1 MRKPHP
7 YLLLILILLYGVYLV
22 AFKGK
27 IGARLYRI
35 NDQMSFMLKSQ
46 EEGLGEAIGVTGY
59 RKTSAFVSF
68 LCGSCDTDLFTVNM
82 PLARYIKGDYVYSET
97 PQYQTAKGM
106 AKTDIVNLRTGET
119 ITVDVPANLS
129 GTVDLSTLPAYKER
143 ELVADPQY
151 KLTRDYVM
159 KNFAPLSTYSETCLP
174 IHLGF
179 GIALAFL
186 IFPPLFFGILEAIFS
201 GDNNR

>member
-7 YLLLILILLYGVYLV
+7 YLLLILILLYVVYLV

-27 IGARLYRI
+27 IGAKLYRI
-35 NDQMSFMLKSQ
+35 NDQMGFVLRSK
-46 EEGLGEAIGVTGY
+46 EEGLGEHISVTGY

-68 LCGSCDTDLFTVNM
+68 LCGSCDIDLVSVNM

-119 ITVDVPANLS
+119 LTVDVPGDPS
-129 GTVDLSTLPAYKER
+129 GTVDLSALPAYRER

-151 KLTRDYVM
+151 QLTRDYVT
-159 KNFAPLSTYSETCLP
+159 KNFTPLNVYSGTCIT
-174 IHLGF
+174 IHLVF
-179 GIALAFL
+179 GILLAFL
-186 IFPPLFFGILEAIFS
+186 IFPPLFFGLIEAIFS
-201 GDNNR
+201 GDNNP